1 MVFPK
6 KFFENLNF
14 EKISRQQKKTC
25 KITQHVNSKDQPR
38 HVPSVYEKRHT
49 GYILSTQKKQV
60 YSLANLSLPWAQL
73 ILTVVHK
80 ANCRIIKSESLKM
93 QHFFFKLKR

>member
-6 KFFENLNF
+6 EFFENLNF

-38 HVPSVYEKRHT
+38 HVPSVYEKKTYWLHIKYTEKT
-49 GYILSTQKKQV
+49 GLFPSKPE
-60 YSLANLSLPWAQL
+60 SALG
-73 ILTVVHK
+73 TV
-80 ANCRIIKSESLKM
+80 NFDCCS
-93 QHFFFKLKR
+93 